1 MKISIE
7 EFSRNGNKEIS
18 ELEWIRHIHNTL
30 TDCSVGLSGWGIDTH
45 KDYIQQFNTHFKKEI
60 NEFHRLTQKLTDKV
74 MVYVEE
80 NKLFDF
86 DDK

>member
-1 MKISIE
+1 MKISIDE
-7 EFSRNGNKEIS
+7 YSKNGSKEIS

-30 TDCSVGLSGWGIDTH
+30 TDCRVGLNGGGIDTDKEH
-45 KDYIQQFNTHFKKEI
+45 IYQFNTHFKKEI
-60 NEFHRLTQKLTDKV
+60 NEFGRLTHKMTDKM

-86 DDK
+86 EDK